1 MRTAVVFAPVV
12 VPLLAAAVGMV
23 VWRRPMAVRLTAAVG
38 AAGLLAAAMVL
49 LGQVAVAGP
58 LTAQAG
64 GWPAPFGITLVAD
77 MLAALMVAVSALVGG
92 AVVATA
98 CVGSGSS
105 RMSPAAFPMVLLLL
119 AGVCGA
125 FLTGDLFNLFVW
137 FEVLLIASFV
147 LIVAD
152 GRSESRRAAVPYVVF
167 SLLGSALFLTGVG
180 LTYGLARTLNMAE
193 LALRMPTLVASHP
206 GAVTVVATL
215 LMSSFAIKAGTF
227 PMFYWLPASY
237 PAPSAA
243 IAALFAGL
251 LTKVGVYAM
260 VRLGVFV
267 LPPIPGVFTALLLV
281 AGLTMVLGVLGA
293 VGQTQIRRILS
304 FHIISQ
310 IGYMVMALGLVG
322 TDDPAVRRLAVVGL
336 VFYVIHH
343 IVVKS
348 NLFLIGGLVRQLH
361 GTEQLA
367 RLGGLV
373 SRPLLAVLFLVP
385 ALSLAGVPP
394 LSGFWAKLVVL
405 RAGLAAEAWLVV
417 AAAVV
422 AGLLTLVSMTK
433 IWSEAFW
440 KPLPAV
446 ASEAPGGVDAVT
458 LGRLSVPI
466 AILALVTVAIG
477 VYPQLLLELAGVAA
491 DQLLDSREVIDVVL
505 GRATDTTGGVP

>member
-1 MRTAVVFAPVV
+1 MTAVVVFAPVV
-12 VPLLAAAVGMV
+12 IPLLAAAGGLA
-23 VWRRPMAVRLTAAVG
+23 VWRRPAAARLAAALGSVGLLTAAVVMLVRV
-38 AAGLLAAAMVL
+38 AAS
-49 LGQVAVAGP
+49 GP
-58 LTAQAG
+58 LAAQAG

-77 MLAALMVAVSALVGG
+77 MLAALMVLVSALVGL

-98 CVGSGSS
+98 CLGQGTSELPS
-105 RMSPAAFPMVLLLL
+105 AAFPMLMLLL

-147 LIVAD
+147 LMVAD
-152 GRSESRRAAVPYVVF
+152 GRSASRRAAVPYVVF

-180 LTYGLARTLNMAE
+180 LTYGLASTLSMAD
-193 LALRMPTLVASHP
+193 LAVRLPAVAQAHP
-206 GAVTVVATL
+206 LAVSAVAAL
-215 LMSSFAIKAGTF
+215 LMTSFAIKAGTF
-227 PMFYWLPASY
+227 PLFYWLPASY
-237 PAPSAA
+237 PAPPAA
-243 IAALFAGL
+243 VAALFAGL
-251 LTKVGVYAM
+251 LTKVGVYAL
-260 VRLGVFV
+260 VRVGVFV
-267 LPPIPGVFTALLLV
+267 LPPIPGVFAALLVV

-322 TDDPAVRRLAVVGL
+322 TADPTVRRLAVVGL
-336 VFYVIHH
+336 VFYVVHH
-343 IVVKS
+343 IIVKS
-348 NLFLIGGLVRQLH
+348 NLFLIGGVVRQLR

-373 SRPLLAVLFLVP
+373 ARPYLAALFLVP
-385 ALSLAGVPP
+385 ALSLAGLPP

-405 RAGLAAEAWLVV
+405 RAGLEAEAWLVV

-440 KPLPAV
+440 KP
-446 ASEAPGGVDAVT
+446 ASEPARMDETEPA
-458 LGRLSVPI
+458 GRISGLTVPI
-466 AILALVTVAIG
+466 AALALVTVAIG
-477 VYPQLLLELAGVAA
+477 LYPQLLLELAGVAA
-491 DQLLDSREVIDVVL
+491 DQLLEPHQVL
-505 GRATDTTGGVP
+505 DAVGLGGISAPGVGP